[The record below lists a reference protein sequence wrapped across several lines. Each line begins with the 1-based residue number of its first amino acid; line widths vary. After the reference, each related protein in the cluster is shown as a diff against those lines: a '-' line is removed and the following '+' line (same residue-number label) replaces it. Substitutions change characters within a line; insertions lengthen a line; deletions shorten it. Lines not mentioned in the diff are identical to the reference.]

1 MFCKTHSILM
11 MHSGPSS
18 LSRVT
23 RVSPT
28 LLMLRPVPC
37 IVTDV
42 PPDIGPNAGSTPV
55 TVGDTTVNS
64 DGPITVSELFP
75 RFMLTVISLE
85 PGPLVNSVV
94 SQMICVPGIY
104 PSSCVMHGLEL
115 IMTLFTTSAC
125 VTPKSVPV
133 MITVVPPS
141 GGPEAGK
148 TLVIVAAGHSDGA
161 AANCTELWQSSETQ
175 HMLSGLPLHQPQ
187 SKPVPKLAPRHEEQP
202 SASEGQLYRTTARN
216 NTCIHNTDSMDT
228 TNKDTYTHFRLVYES
243 Q

>member
-1 MFCKTHSILM
+1 MV
-11 MHSGPSS
+11 HSGPSS

-23 RVSPT
+23 RVLST
-28 LLMLRPVPC
+28 LLMLRPVPR

-75 RFMLTVISLE
+75 CCMITVISLE

-115 IMTLFTTSAC
+115 IMTLFMTSAY
-125 VTPKSVPV
+125 VTLKSVPV

-161 AANCTELWQSSETQ
+161 ATNCAGLWQSSETQ
-175 HMLSGLPLHQPQ
+175 HMSSELPLHQPQ
-187 SKPVPKLAPRHEEQP
+187 SKPVPRLAPRHEEQA
-202 SASEGQLYRTTARN
+202 SASEGQLYRTTAMN
-216 NTCIHNTDSMDT
+216 KTCIHNTDSMNT
-228 TNKDTYTHFRLVYES
+228 TLTRMHTLTFDWCTKVNRMLAP
-243 Q
+243 